1 LVVIIDSL
9 DRVDSSPKPWGRPQ
23 PEYLFVDRGEQ
34 LRGLHCHIVYTM
46 PLALRFSN
54 DFGILMQ
61 RFMVNPQVL
70 PMVPVQYKEGR
81 ECTEGMELLRQM
93 VLARAFPELEPHQ
106 RLENI
111 SEVFDRLQTLDRLC
125 RISGGHVR
133 NLLRML
139 TDGIKKQRGVP
150 ICRDTVEQVIR
161 TYRNQ
166 RILAITDKEW
176 VLLRQVAQQTKEVDP
191 NEYKDLIRSMFVYEY
206 CNDEAGSWFDVNPIL
221 AEAKELR

>member
-1 LVVIIDSL
+1 
-9 DRVDSSPKPWGRPQ
+9 
-23 PEYLFVDRGEQ
+23 
-34 LRGLHCHIVYTM
+34 
-46 PLALRFSN
+46 
-54 DFGILMQ
+54 
-61 RFMVNPQVL
+61 
-70 PMVPVQYKEGR
+70 
-81 ECTEGMELLRQM
+81 
-93 VLARAFPELEPHQ
+93 
-106 RLENI
+106 
-111 SEVFDRLQTLDRLC
+111 
-125 RISGGHVR
+125 
-133 NLLRML
+133 ML